1 MLTFN
6 SNSDINNDP
15 WRNDKYAVLNSL
27 WEAKYWKKLPDSY
40 EWVAVIPNGLS
51 WMNNLYKEMIYKYS
65 DNEKTHSLQDSQT
78 MSILDDLLPKY
89 PEGSQIDIFSFS
101 RNFYEKIEYLE
112 TTNPILSLLRL
123 EYENFITIGDIGMF
137 SVPFGSNDNLTFII
151 EGKVSIKKIKP
162 KVRESVTKEHFSF
175 NEDNGAVLLD
185 GIELW
190 RINRDNREYYFFKC
204 LYENYDKYVSH
215 IDIKNYIIKHHGTID
230 KKAKEGNS
238 EANTYCSSIKADLPT
253 EVKTYIHSP
262 RRGYTLRNM
271 KQENI

>member
-1 MLTFN
+1 
-6 SNSDINNDP
+6 
-15 WRNDKYAVLNSL
+15 
-27 WEAKYWKKLPDSY
+27 
-40 EWVAVIPNGLS
+40 
-51 WMNNLYKEMIYKYS
+51 MIYKYS

-185 GIELW
+185 GIEL
-190 RINRDNREYYFFKC
+190 
-204 LYENYDKYVSH
+204 
-215 IDIKNYIIKHHGTID
+215 
-230 KKAKEGNS
+230 
-238 EANTYCSSIKADLPT
+238 
-253 EVKTYIHSP
+253 
-262 RRGYTLRNM
+262 
-271 KQENI
+271 